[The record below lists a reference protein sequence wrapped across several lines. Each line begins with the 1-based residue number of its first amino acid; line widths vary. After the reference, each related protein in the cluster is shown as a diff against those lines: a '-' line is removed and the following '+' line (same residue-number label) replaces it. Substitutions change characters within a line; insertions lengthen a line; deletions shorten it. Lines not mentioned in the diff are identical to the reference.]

1 MCLANGVKYLSSIW
15 DIEVL
20 KWLDKYLKIYKIGS
34 GDLTAYPIIKEFA
47 KKGKPIILSSGLS
60 TSKEIKDT
68 INFLVNKNKRY
79 KSKEFYRCYST
90 SSYPTTDQE
99 ANLKTL
105 THLVKN
111 NNITAGYSDH
121 TIGGLALK
129 SAYTLGAQI
138 LEFHF
143 TDTRK
148 K

>member
-1 MCLANGVKYLSSIW
+1 M
-15 DIEVL
+15 
-20 KWLDKYLKIYKIGS
+20 
-34 GDLTAYPIIKEFA
+34 
-47 KKGKPIILSSGLS
+47 SSGLS

-79 KSKEFYRCYST
+79 KSKEFLSVLQCT

-121 TIGGLALK
+121 TIGSLALK

-148 K
+148 NKTFRDHKVSLDLNETKELIVDLKRIKNFYGHKYKNPLKVKLKAII